1 MPFARPATITDIAPA
16 RPSRLPLLGLLALSA
31 AACTDVV
38 TDLLPA
44 GLLPQMSASLR
55 VPEFRIG
62 YLVSAFA
69 IASAVAA
76 IPVTAGLTRISR
88 RVALIGVLV
97 GFALCNGVTA
107 ISPSYPLTLAARL
120 LAGVMGG
127 ALWSMLAGYA
137 ALIVRPDRRAR
148 AIAIVLAG
156 ITVALCLPAGTALA
170 AAIGWRASF
179 ALLSAVALVL
189 VAWVRWAVPIVT
201 AGRDCERVPVRLV
214 ATMPG
219 IRGVLVVTFL
229 LLTAHQAMYTYIAP
243 FAERTG
249 FGRTGLVLLEF
260 GLATACGI
268 WLTGLVADRHLR
280 ATLCVALA
288 FIAVG
293 MFGLALASG
302 NGAVLLASVALWGAA
317 FGGAPTLLQ
326 TALIDASGPAG
337 ADVAT
342 AMQTTVYNTGI
353 AAGALAGGLV
363 LSRTGAQNLPW
374 LTMTLVSGALGI
386 VLLARRHSTGRR
398 PPRPSSQR
406 PQPPS
411 RRAGPIKA
419 KGLR

>member
-1 MPFARPATITDIAPA
+1 MPFATLATITDTASAGPF
-16 RPSRLPLLGLLALSA
+16 RLPLLGLLALSA

-38 TDLLPA
+38 TDLLPV
-44 GLLPQMSASLR
+44 GLLPQMGASLG
-55 VPEFRIG
+55 VPDSRIG

-76 IPVTAGLTRISR
+76 VPVTAATVRIPR
-88 RVALIGVLV
+88 RVALMGALV

-107 ISPSYPLTLAARL
+107 ISPSYPLTFAARL

-137 ALIVRPDRRAR
+137 VLMVPPDRRAR

-156 ITVALCLPAGTALA
+156 ITVALCLGIPAGTALA
-170 AAIGWRASF
+170 GAIGWRASF
-179 ALLSAVALVL
+179 ALLGAVALAL
-189 VAWVRWAVPIVT
+189 VAWVRWAVPIIS
-201 AGRDCERVPVRLV
+201 AGRVHDRVPVRMV
-214 ATMPG
+214 VSMPG

-243 FAERTG
+243 FAGRTG

-268 WLTGLVADRHLR
+268 WLTGMVADRHLR
-280 ATLCVALA
+280 ATLCLALA
-288 FIAVG
+288 LIAAG
-293 MFGLALASG
+293 MLGLAMASG

-363 LSRTGAQNLPW
+363 LARSGAKDLPW
-374 LTMTLVSGALGI
+374 LAMALVTAALGT
-386 VLLARRHSTGRR
+386 VMMARRHAFPPGRR
-398 PPRPSSQR
+398 RQTDGLPWRP
-406 PQPPS
+406 
-411 RRAGPIKA
+411 GT
-419 KGLR
+419 